1 MELHRK
7 GSRPAVPGNAQWF
20 TGSICMEPVI
30 GAEPPGRP
38 GSAIVTFQ
46 PGART
51 NWHTHPLGQLLIVTE
66 GRGRAQSAGGSVI
79 ELLPGDVVWFAAGE
93 RHWHGA
99 APDAAMT
106 HIAVH
111 AALNGSTVDWD
122 GPVTDADYLTAPE
135 PSGS

>member
-7 GSRPAVPGNAQWF
+7 GSRPPVPGNEQWF
-20 TGSICMEPVI
+20 TGTIRMEPII

-38 GSAIVTFQ
+38 GSAMVTFQ

-66 GRGRAQSAGGSVI
+66 GRGRAQTEGGPVV
-79 ELLPGDVVWFAAGE
+79 ELLPGDVVWFADAE

-106 HIAVH
+106 HIAVQS
-111 AALNGSTVDWD
+111 AQDGRTVDWE
-122 GPVTDADYLTAPE
+122 GPVADRDYLAAPE
-135 PSGS
+135 RSGS

>member
-7 GSRPAVPGNAQWF
+7 GSRGPMLGHEQWF
-20 TGSICMEPVI
+20 TGTILMEPII

-38 GSAIVTFQ
+38 GAVMVSFE

-66 GRGRAQSAGGSVI
+66 GRGCAQTEGGPLV
-79 ELLPGDVVWFAAGE
+79 ELLPGDVVWFPAGE

-99 APDAAMT
+99 APDQSMT
-106 HIAVH
+106 HIAVQ
-111 AALNGSTVDWD
+111 AALDGRTVDWED
-122 GPVTDADYLTAPE
+122 PVADQDYLADPDR
-135 PSGS
+135 

>member
-1 MELHRK
+1 MEFHRK

-99 APDAAMT
+99 APDATMT

>member
-7 GSRPAVPGNAQWF
+7 GSRAAVPGNAQWF
-20 TGSICMEPVI
+20 TGSVRMEPVI

-66 GRGRAQSAGGSVI
+66 GRGRAQSAGGPVFEI
-79 ELLPGDVVWFAAGE
+79 RPGDVVWFAAGE

-99 APDAAMT
+99 APDATMT
-106 HIAVH
+106 HLAVH
-111 AALNGSTVDWD
+111 AALDGSTVDWEE
-122 GPVTDADYLTAPE
+122 PVADADYLAAPE
-135 PSGS
+135 PSAT

>member
-1 MELHRK
+1 MDIHRK
-7 GSRPAVPGNAQWF
+7 GSRAPVAGQEQWF
-20 TGSICMEPVI
+20 TGTVRMEPVI

-51 NWHTHPLGQLLIVTE
+51 NWHTHPLGQLLLITE
-66 GRGRAQSAGGSVI
+66 GRGRAQSESGPVV
-79 ELLPGDVVWFAAGE
+79 ELLPGDVVWFPAEE

-99 APDAAMT
+99 APDAGMT

-111 AALNGSTVDWD
+111 AALDGRTVDWD
-122 GPVTDADYLTAPE
+122 GPVADNDYLAEPE
-135 PSGS
+135 RSPS